1 MSLTAES
8 ETSRRILLAFCTL
21 VVVACQVG
29 ALFAAEPEGQIGVVL
44 LHGKTGRPE
53 QHIGM
58 LIGPLKHE
66 HYLVE
71 VPEMPWSHR
80 RYLTADYDTALT
92 EIDKAV
98 EKLKS
103 KGATRII
110 IAGHSMGANA
120 ALAYAATRRNV
131 AGVIM
136 LAPGHF
142 PDLLAARFASDVATA
157 KEMIRSG
164 RGGKSACFHDIN
176 QGAMLMPCT
185 KAAVYVSYFDPE
197 GMGAMSKMASQLSS
211 QIPLLYVVGKH
222 DIHFSDGPSIFDK
235 APHNPLSRYV
245 VVDAGHL
252 DTPSEAI
259 PEVKSWLHSLQV
271 SEP

>member
-1 MSLTAES
+1 L
-8 ETSRRILLAFCTL
+8 C
-21 VVVACQVG
+21 
-29 ALFAAEPEGQIGVVL
+29 AAEPQEQIGVVL
-44 LHGKTGRPE
+44 LHGKTSRPE

-71 VPEMPWSHR
+71 VPEMPWSYR

-92 EIDKAV
+92 EIDRAV
-98 EKLKS
+98 EKLKRR
-103 KGATRII
+103 GATRII
-110 IAGHSMGANA
+110 VAGHSMGANA

-131 AGVIM
+131 AGAIL

-142 PDLLAARFASDVATA
+142 PDLLASRFAPDVATA
-157 KEMIRSG
+157 KEMVRSG
-164 RGGKSACFHDIN
+164 HGGKSACFHDVN
-176 QGAMLMPCT
+176 QGTMLMPCT

-197 GMGAMSKMASQLSS
+197 GLGAMSKTASQLSS
-211 QIPLLYVVGKH
+211 QIPLLYVVGKQ
-222 DIHFSDGPSIFDK
+222 DIHFSDGPSIFEK

-245 VVDAGHL
+245 VVDAGHI
-252 DTPSEAI
+252 DTPSAAI
-259 PEVKSWLHSLQV
+259 SEVTSWLHSLQA